1 MKLVILALS
10 MQSTYALQI
19 KRSQTYILSLGMMLY
34 TTILDDF

>member
-10 MQSTYALQI
+10 MQSAYALQI
-19 KRSQTYILSLGMMLY
+19 KRSQTYILSLGTMLY